1 MSFRM
6 VLWKETTQS
15 KWNSLWPSDLG
26 VGVIGTPANFFNFYQ
41 QFCHIIHNNCQPLFE
56 VGTPL
61 WKILDPTMF
70 TFFFNTLWSSFT
82 IICRSEYAMST
93 YSHQVHQ
100 PQVRRQHLVPYKPVY
115 VIPQAYHYS
124 LPRSSYTRVY
134 RHPSNADSLFR
145 HSSNA
150 ESYTLSRPP
159 GRAQPIRIVPQQSQ
173 PIMAR
178 NFEEA
183 TVTHAM
189 DREHYRQ
196 AYSLPRAQ
204 TSSFQTLSD
213 DDIVIEAALEPP
225 QNIPFPSRR
234 NNQDLQEH
242 TWGIYSTTLPMEP
255 RLPPGV
261 VPDGGGGAVRGGVE
275 ISPLPPDDDAQ
286 EADEWQEIS
295 LYMRR
300 PSLEDVHRVRRQTTD
315 TANNNA
321 IQMRSN
327 GIENTTTHSNVHS
340 HHAVTTTTR
349 TATTTNKRMPSHG
362 QTIITNDN
370 AATLA
375 PPMVGQNYVYRT
387 TIPRDPQ
394 PRQKPLPMIMVN
406 DEAMQFLT
414 RKHSNRMRTDRAVT
428 RMSSDRVAI
437 RPIVNRMTDRC
448 QWKHYLPLRSVINP
462 SVSYFGTS

>member
-1 MSFRM
+1 
-6 VLWKETTQS
+6 
-15 KWNSLWPSDLG
+15 
-26 VGVIGTPANFFNFYQ
+26 
-41 QFCHIIHNNCQPLFE
+41 
-56 VGTPL
+56 
-61 WKILDPTMF
+61 
-70 TFFFNTLWSSFT
+70 
-82 IICRSEYAMST
+82 MST
-93 YSHQVHQ
+93 YSHQVHP

-124 LPRSSYTRVY
+124 LPRSSYTQVY

-150 ESYTLSRPP
+150 ESYTISRPP
-159 GRAQPIRIVPQQSQ
+159 GRAQPIRIVPQQSH
-173 PIMAR
+173 PMMAR

-189 DREHYRQ
+189 DREPYRH

-204 TSSFQTLSD
+204 PASFQTFSD
-213 DDIVIEAALEPP
+213 DDIVIEATLEPLE
-225 QNIPFPSRR
+225 NIPFPS
-234 NNQDLQEH
+234 
-242 TWGIYSTTLPMEP
+242 PP
-255 RLPPGV
+255 RQSRSSRTHVRDIQYHAANGATATHRSGT
-261 VPDGGGGAVRGGVE
+261 DGGGGAGRGGVE

-295 LYMRR
+295 LYMGR

-315 TANNNA
+315 ATNNA

-340 HHAVTTTTR
+340 HHTATTTTR
-349 TATTTNKRMPSHG
+349 MTTATTNKRMPSHG

-370 AATLA
+370 AAAPA
-375 PPMVGQNYVYRT
+375 PPVVGQNYVYRT

-406 DEAMQFLT
+406 DEAMQF
-414 RKHSNRMRTDRAVT
+414 
-428 RMSSDRVAI
+428 
-437 RPIVNRMTDRC
+437 
-448 QWKHYLPLRSVINP
+448 
-462 SVSYFGTS
+462 

>member
-1 MSFRM
+1 
-6 VLWKETTQS
+6 
-15 KWNSLWPSDLG
+15 
-26 VGVIGTPANFFNFYQ
+26 
-41 QFCHIIHNNCQPLFE
+41 
-56 VGTPL
+56 
-61 WKILDPTMF
+61 
-70 TFFFNTLWSSFT
+70 
-82 IICRSEYAMST
+82 MST

-159 GRAQPIRIVPQQSQ
+159 GRAQPIRIVPQQNQ

-178 NFEEA
+178 NFEEN
-183 TVTHAM
+183 TITQTM

-204 TSSFQTLSD
+204 PASFQTFSD
-213 DDIVIEAALEPP
+213 DDIVIEAALEPA
-225 QNIPFPSRR
+225 QNTHFTSLPKQSRSTRTHVKDIQYHATNGAAATR
-234 NNQDLQEH
+234 NG
-242 TWGIYSTTLPMEP
+242 T
-255 RLPPGV
+255 
-261 VPDGGGGAVRGGVE
+261 GGGGAPDISGVE
-275 ISPLPPDDDAQ
+275 ISPLPPEGDSQ

-300 PSLEDVHRVRRQTTD
+300 PSLEDVRRVSRQTTD
-315 TANNNA
+315 NSDP

-327 GIENTTTHSNVHS
+327 GIEKTSAHSNVHS
-340 HHAVTTTTR
+340 HHAVATR
-349 TATTTNKRMPSHG
+349 MTSTTTNKRMRSHG

-370 AATLA
+370 AAA
-375 PPMVGQNYVYRT
+375 PSAVGQNYVYRT

-394 PRQKPLPMIMVN
+394 PRQKPFPMIMIN
-406 DEAMQFLT
+406 DEAMQF
-414 RKHSNRMRTDRAVT
+414 
-428 RMSSDRVAI
+428 
-437 RPIVNRMTDRC
+437 
-448 QWKHYLPLRSVINP
+448 
-462 SVSYFGTS
+462 

>member
-1 MSFRM
+1 
-6 VLWKETTQS
+6 
-15 KWNSLWPSDLG
+15 
-26 VGVIGTPANFFNFYQ
+26 
-41 QFCHIIHNNCQPLFE
+41 
-56 VGTPL
+56 
-61 WKILDPTMF
+61 
-70 TFFFNTLWSSFT
+70 
-82 IICRSEYAMST
+82 MST

-134 RHPSNADSLFR
+134 RHPSNADNLFR

-173 PIMAR
+173 PMMAR

-183 TVTHAM
+183 TVTHVM

-204 TSSFQTLSD
+204 PASFQTFSD

-225 QNIPFPSRR
+225 QNIPFPSPPKQSRFSR
-234 NNQDLQEH
+234 THVRDIQYQATNGATATARSVTDGSGSA
-242 TWGIYSTTLPMEP
+242 GI
-255 RLPPGV
+255 
-261 VPDGGGGAVRGGVE
+261 GGVE

-300 PSLEDVHRVRRQTTD
+300 PSLEDVHRVRHQTTD
-315 TANNNA
+315 ATNNA
-321 IQMRSN
+321 NIQMRSN

-340 HHAVTTTTR
+340 HHTATTTTR
-349 TATTTNKRMPSHG
+349 MTTTTTNKRMPSHG
-362 QTIITNDN
+362 QTIITNDH
-370 AATLA
+370 AAVA
-375 PPMVGQNYVYRT
+375 PSVVGQNYVYRT

-406 DEAMQFLT
+406 DEAMQFYQE
-414 RKHSNRMRTDRAVT
+414 SIP
-428 RMSSDRVAI
+428 I
-437 RPIVNRMTDRC
+437 RCAP
-448 QWKHYLPLRSVINP
+448 PEP
-462 SVSYFGTS
+462 